1 MMGSSNGLTKGLK
14 MHVGMLA
21 TIALVCIA
29 SIQQGISNL
38 DSP

>member
-1 MMGSSNGLTKGLK
+1 MMGSSSGVTKGLK

-21 TIALVCIA
+21 IIALVCIA
-29 SIQQGISNL
+29 SVQQGILLL